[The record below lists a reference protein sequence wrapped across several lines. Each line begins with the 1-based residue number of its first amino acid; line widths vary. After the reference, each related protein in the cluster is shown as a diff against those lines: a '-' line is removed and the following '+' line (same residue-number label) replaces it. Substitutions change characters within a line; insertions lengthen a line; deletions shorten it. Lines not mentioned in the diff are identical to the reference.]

1 MTPEQSYTV
10 VSLLHDIKKLLE
22 KQNELLDT
30 VLTNGTTTTQTKIT
44 VVGNKTTTNTKGLN
58 NTDDFTL

>member
-1 MTPEQSYTV
+1 MTPEQNYSI
-10 VSLLHDIKKLLE
+10 VSLLNDIKKLLE

-30 VLTNGTTTTQTKIT
+30 VLTNGTSTQTKIT
-44 VVGNKTTTNTKGLN
+44 VVGNKATTNTKGLN

>member
-1 MTPEQSYTV
+1 MTPEQNYSLI
-10 VSLLHDIKKLLE
+10 SLLNDIKKLLE

-44 VVGNKTTTNTKGLN
+44 VVGNKATTNTKGLN